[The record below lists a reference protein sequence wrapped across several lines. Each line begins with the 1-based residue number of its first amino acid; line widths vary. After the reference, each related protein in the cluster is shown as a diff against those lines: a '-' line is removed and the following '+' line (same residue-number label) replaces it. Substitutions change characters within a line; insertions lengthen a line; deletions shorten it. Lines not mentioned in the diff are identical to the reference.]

1 MIYNEDYS
9 SVKYKVVY
17 YFLKLIPNILSPVIM
32 KYLYKKKLKKSLN
45 LRNPQRLTEKI
56 LKNCLDCKNTKQ
68 TELTDKLKAKEYV
81 SKILPNLK
89 SARVYQVVDSFSK
102 LDFSLV
108 PNSFVIKTNH
118 AWKTHILVK
127 DKNMLKAVDYKEY
140 EKYYK
145 NVLSINYAYW
155 QSYEFQY
162 KNIKPKVFL
171 EEYLYSND
179 EIYIKEYEVYCLK
192 GKVEFIN
199 YVISQN
205 NTPDL
210 YNCQSDLVKTQV
222 FDKNWKQA
230 DFKIKFSSELTAPS
244 SKNKEL
250 IVSYAEKLASEF
262 DFVRIDFFEV
272 GNELYFG
279 EFTFSPYSGFIQF
292 IPEKYDL
299 VYGQKC

>member
-1 MIYNEDYS
+1 MIYNENYS

-17 YFLKLIPNILSPVIM
+17 YFFKFIPSVFHPLVM
-32 KYLYKKKLKKSLN
+32 KYLYKKKFKNSLN
-45 LRNPQRLTEKI
+45 IKNPQRLSEKI
-56 LKNCLDCKNTKQ
+56 LKSCLDYQNTKK
-68 TELTDKLKAKEYV
+68 TELTDKLCAKEYV
-81 SKILPNLK
+81 SKVIPKLK
-89 SARVYQVVDSFSK
+89 CAGVYQVADSFSK
-102 LDFSLV
+102 LDFSLA
-108 PNSFVIKTNH
+108 PNTFVIKTNH

-127 DKNMLKAVDYKEY
+127 DKNMLRDVDYKEY

-155 QSYEFQY
+155 QSYELQY

-179 EIYIKEYEVYCLK
+179 EMYIKEYEVYCFK

-210 YNCQSDLVKTQV
+210 YNCQSDLVRTQV

-230 DFKIKFSSELTAPS
+230 DFKIKFSSELTLNDI
-244 SKNKEL
+244 KNKGL
-250 IVSYAEKLASEF
+250 ILNYAEKLASEF

-272 GNELYFG
+272 GDELYFG
-279 EFTFSPYSGFIQF
+279 EFTFSPYSGFIPF
-292 IPEKYDL
+292 IPEEFDF